1 LSIPLKL
8 KGPRTAT
15 KDAEFVV
22 TVING
27 SDYSAVKGATVQ
39 VKSVEATT
47 DEYGAAKLKLAATGE
62 YIVTAKR
69 GTDVPSNVLKLNVT
83 G

>member
-1 LSIPLKL
+1 MSIPLKL
-8 KGPRTAT
+8 KGPRTAA

-27 SDYSAVKGATVQ
+27 SNHSAVKGATVEIG
-39 VKSVEATT
+39 SVEETT
-47 DEYGAAKLKLAATGE
+47 DEYGAAKFKLAATGE
-62 YIVTAKR
+62 YRVTAKR
-69 GTDVPSNVLKLNVT
+69 GADVPSNHLKLNVT